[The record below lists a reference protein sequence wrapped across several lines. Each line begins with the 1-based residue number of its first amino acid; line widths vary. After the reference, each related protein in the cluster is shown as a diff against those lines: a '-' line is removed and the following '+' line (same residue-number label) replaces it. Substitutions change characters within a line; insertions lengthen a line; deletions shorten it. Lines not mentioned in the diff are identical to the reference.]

1 MPSTNSAGMLG
12 KGMPDDI
19 AGGYDP
25 VGDMWVS
32 SEDSD
37 TEIKSGC
44 GVRLRIIGVTV
55 GAELVRVECIVD
67 QNTRKGSSPVS
78 VPRGGRGEACL
89 TGGCT
94 FS

>member
-1 MPSTNSAGMLG
+1 
-12 KGMPDDI
+12 MPDDI

-55 GAELVRVECIVD
+55 GAELVRHKRED
-67 QNTRKGSSPVS
+67 ART
-78 VPRGGRGEACL
+78 
-89 TGGCT
+89 
-94 FS
+94 